1 LKTRDVTATVMALLR
16 DGVARL
22 EASGLPTARHDAE
35 RLLAGLTGTTRLALY
50 LERDR
55 GVQPETLRKY
65 LALVERRAGHEP
77 LQYLLGE
84 DEFTGLDLRVRPGVF
99 IPRPE
104 TELLVERVLASLPPV
119 SETPRTAAD
128 LGTGTGCIALALCH
142 ARPDLMVIGVDSSP
156 PAVVLARENAERL
169 GFTGRVEIR
178 EGDLFEPIRDLVG
191 RLDVVV
197 SNPPYIAR
205 ELLDELPAEVR
216 DHEPTLALD
225 GGPGGTA
232 FHERIIRA
240 APAFL
245 RPGGLLALELGA
257 GQAERLGILIRQ
269 TAAFTEVTVV
279 ADLLGIERV
288 LTARRR

>member
-84 DEFTGLDLRVRPGVF
+84 DEFTGLDLLVRPGVF

-104 TELLVERVLASLPPV
+104 TEA
-119 SETPRTAAD
+119 
-128 LGTGTGCIALALCH
+128 
-142 ARPDLMVIGVDSSP
+142 
-156 PAVVLARENAERL
+156 
-169 GFTGRVEIR
+169 
-178 EGDLFEPIRDLVG
+178 LVG
-191 RLDVVV
+191 E
-197 SNPPYIAR
+197 A
-205 ELLDELPAEVR
+205 LDELGDVDDPVVVDEQGADRGHQTPPCPPA
-216 DHEPTLALD
+216 HMLAPRRQPSISLKW
-225 GGPGGTA
+225 GIPRPRWRGSGFEGP
-232 FHERIIRA
+232 
-240 APAFL
+240 
-245 RPGGLLALELGA
+245 LL
-257 GQAERLGILIRQ
+257 
-269 TAAFTEVTVV
+269 
-279 ADLLGIERV
+279 
-288 LTARRR
+288 